1 MAWEVGKLPHDYNA
15 PRRTANSDANPIA
28 RARLA
33 KGMTQGELAQEIGVS
48 QQQLGQWEKGGRK
61 PKVDAL
67 IRIADA
73 LGIDFRELFEI

>member
-1 MAWEVGKLPHDYNA
+1 MTWEVGKLPHDYNA
-15 PRRTANSDANPIA
+15 PRRTANSDVNPIA

-33 KGMTQGELAQEIGVS
+33 KGMTQGELAQAIGVS

-67 IRIADA
+67 IRIAEN
-73 LGIDFRELFEI
+73 L